1 MNAIELTTNPASD
14 YRAAMQQAA
23 VAYLY
28 RHRCEHLAGDSQL
41 LENCTGYLTQSLE
54 VPTHLVQWSRYRAPS
69 NISAKNLRRESN
81 SRSAIPI

>member
-1 MNAIELTTNPASD
+1 MNTIALTTNPASD

-41 LENCTGYLTQSLE
+41 LENCTRYLTQSLE
-54 VPTHLVQWSRYRAPS
+54 VPRTWC
-69 NISAKNLRRESN
+69 SASLNWPWPN
-81 SRSAIPI
+81 SKA